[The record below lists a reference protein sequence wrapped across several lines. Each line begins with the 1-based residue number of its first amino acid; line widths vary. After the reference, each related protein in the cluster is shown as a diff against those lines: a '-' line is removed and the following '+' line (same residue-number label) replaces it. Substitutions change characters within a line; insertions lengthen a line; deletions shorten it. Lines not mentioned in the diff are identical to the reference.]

1 MSCKCQ
7 NNYSS
12 YYSLAI
18 LVYDSATALPPILE
32 LSCNITIQLLKTRI
46 KPHFGI
52 PIGGAQMMG
61 SPSSHLR
68 CSSEGWLAFSNLLSS
83 FEIKRVISN

>member
-12 YYSLAI
+12 YYSLTI

-32 LSCNITIQLLKTRI
+32 LSCNNYYHTIAKNWNENPLWYT
-46 KPHFGI
+46 
-52 PIGGAQMMG
+52 
-61 SPSSHLR
+61 
-68 CSSEGWLAFSNLLSS
+68 NLV
-83 FEIKRVISN
+83 EHR